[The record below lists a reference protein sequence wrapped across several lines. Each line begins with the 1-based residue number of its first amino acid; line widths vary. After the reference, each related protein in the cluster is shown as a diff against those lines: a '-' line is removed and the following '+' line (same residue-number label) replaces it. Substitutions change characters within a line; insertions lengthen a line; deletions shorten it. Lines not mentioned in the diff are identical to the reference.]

1 MIIAEDATILVQPKK
16 HAAILNASTHR
27 QIMSIADH
35 VRMLVLSHSHAVL
48 VCVKNY
54 MGMIV

>member
-16 HAAILNASTHR
+16 HAVLVNASTHR

-48 VCVKNY
+48 VYAKNY
-54 MGMIV
+54 LGMIV